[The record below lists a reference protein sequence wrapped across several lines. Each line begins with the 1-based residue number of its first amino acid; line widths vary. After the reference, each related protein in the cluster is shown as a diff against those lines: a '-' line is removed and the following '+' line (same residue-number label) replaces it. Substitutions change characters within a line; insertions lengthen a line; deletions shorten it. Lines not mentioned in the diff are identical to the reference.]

1 MEPKQKILIVDDSE
15 INRAMLKEILG
26 EGYEYLEA
34 ENGLRAIE
42 ILRRRTDIALVLLDL
57 IMPEMDGFDVL
68 RVMQCYAWQEEIP
81 VIVISAAE
89 DNRSVERAYD
99 MGVADYIR
107 RPFERVM
114 VLRRV
119 KNALML
125 YAKQKR
131 LTRLVTDQ
139 VYEKEHNGVLMISIL
154 SHVVEFR
161 NSESGQHVLHIRT
174 LTDLLLHQLVQKTDR
189 YQLDESD
196 ISLISTASALHD
208 IGKIMIPEEI
218 LNKPGR
224 LTEEEYATIK
234 THTTEGARI
243 LKGLAIGQ
251 DEPLVKVAHAICRW
265 HHERWDGGGY
275 PDRLKGD
282 EIPIAAQVVAL
293 ADVYDALTSE
303 RCYKQSYSHEKAVDM
318 ILHGECGSFNPLLM
332 ECLKES
338 SELLRT
344 ELQRSEYDRGFRH
357 ETRRLSE
364 EILHREA
371 LPREDRAQRLLDLE
385 RERTAFYAEQ
395 RGGIQFDYDI
405 LSGSV
410 TVVNRYEDPV
420 NRTQK
425 LDFDKGMGLTF
436 LSGKDRR
443 KLLDAI
449 ADATPEE
456 PDAAFSVLIAVDQEY
471 RLHRLV
477 MHTMWSRA
485 GVRHCVSVVGQIT
498 DDHARLQELMLGDVN
513 SDQPEALLERLKGI
527 FDIVR
532 LVDPESTKVLSLG
545 KDGRLTEMPGTCHMV
560 WNKSGRCENCISSK
574 ALARKE
580 SLNKIEFKD
589 DQAYFVMAKY
599 VEVGGRGCVLEM
611 VSKLSDGRWLDMGG
625 RRMLLDRGSN
635 FDRSAFVD
643 SLTGAYSRQYFE
655 CFLAE
660 SEQVEGVVMIDVDHF
675 KKVNDR
681 FGHLVGD
688 KALQSVAQS
697 ILSNLRQTD
706 VLVRYGGDEFLLL
719 VPHIWPG
726 EHVIQ
731 RVREAAASA
740 RVEGYPEL
748 ELSASVG
755 GVCGVHPLTEAIRQA
770 DEKMYQNKAERKN

>member
-196 ISLISTASALHD
+196 ISLISTASALHN

-224 LTEEEYATIK
+224 LTEEEYAAIK

-599 VEVGGRGCVLEM
+599 VEVGGRDCVLEM

-635 FDRSAFVD
+635 FERSAFVD

-675 KKVNDR
+675 KEVNDR

-719 VPHIWPG
+719 VPHIRPG

-731 RVREAAASA
+731 RVREAATSA

>member
-224 LTEEEYATIK
+224 LTEEEYAAIK

-599 VEVGGRGCVLEM
+599 VEVGGRDCVLEM

-635 FDRSAFVD
+635 FERSAFVD

-675 KKVNDR
+675 KEVNDR

-719 VPHIWPG
+719 VPHIRPG

-731 RVREAAASA
+731 RVREAATSA

>member
-1 MEPKQKILIVDDSE
+1 MNGKQKILIADDSG
-15 INRAMLKEILG
+15 INRALLMEILG
-26 EGYEYLEA
+26 DGYEYLEA
-34 ENGLRAIE
+34 ENGVRAVELLRE
-42 ILRRRTDIALVLLDL
+42 HTDIALVLLD
-57 IMPEMDGFDVL
+57 IMMPQMDGFDVL
-68 RVMQCYAWQEEIP
+68 KVMRCYSWLDEIP
-81 VIVISAAE
+81 VIMISAAK
-89 DNRSVERAYD
+89 DTANIERAYD
-99 MGVADYIR
+99 LGVADYMR

-114 VLRRV
+114 VLRQV
-119 KNALML
+119 QNVLML

-224 LTEEEYATIK
+224 LTEEEYAAIK

-456 PDAAFSVLIAVDQEY
+456 PDAAFLVLIAVDQEY

-660 SEQVEGVVMIDVDHF
+660 SKQVEGVVMIDVDHF
-675 KKVNDR
+675 KEVNDR

-719 VPHIWPG
+719 VPHIRPG

-770 DEKMYQNKAERKN
+770 DVKMYQNKAERKN

>member
-1 MEPKQKILIVDDSE
+1 MNVKQKILIADDSE
-15 INRAMLKEILG
+15 INRALLMEILG
-26 EGYEYLEA
+26 DGYEYLEA
-34 ENGLRAIE
+34 ENGVRAVELLRE
-42 ILRRRTDIALVLLDL
+42 HTDIALVLLD
-57 IMPEMDGFDVL
+57 IMMPQMDGFDVL
-68 RVMQCYAWQEEIP
+68 KVMRCYSWLDEIP
-81 VIVISAAE
+81 VIMISAAK
-89 DNRSVERAYD
+89 DTANIERAYD
-99 MGVADYIR
+99 LGVADYMR

-114 VLRRV
+114 VLRQV
-119 KNALML
+119 QNVLML

-139 VYEKEHNGVLMISIL
+139 VYEKEHNSVLMISIL

-161 NSESGQHVLHIRT
+161 NSESGLHVLHIRT

-318 ILHGECGSFNPLLM
+318 IMHGECGSFNPLLM

-449 ADATPEE
+449 AAATPEE
-456 PDAAFSVLIAVDQEY
+456 PDAAFPVLIAVDQEY

-498 DDHARLQELMLGDVN
+498 DDHVRLQELMLGDVN

-660 SEQVEGVVMIDVDHF
+660 SEQVEGVVMIDVDRF
-675 KKVNDR
+675 KEVNDR

-719 VPHIWPG
+719 VPHIRPG